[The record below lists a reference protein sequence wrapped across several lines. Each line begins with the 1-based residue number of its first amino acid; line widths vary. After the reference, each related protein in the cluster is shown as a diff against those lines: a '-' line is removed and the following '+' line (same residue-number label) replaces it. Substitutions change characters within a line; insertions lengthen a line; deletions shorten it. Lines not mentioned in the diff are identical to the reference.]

1 MAITTQAGAIA
12 GMMPPVHF
20 AKATTATLVA
30 NAPQSF
36 YTLGGTPSAGAAN
49 SGLTGAV
56 YSSSSAVPAGF
67 LYHLDPPSA
76 DAYLARL
83 VATVTIPG
91 TLLLLDRLWDCEPA
105 TDSTAAQTITP
116 PTWPARDINGS
127 TAGLGVQ
134 LGIEVIA
141 ATSSTA
147 AVVSVSYTN
156 SAGTA
161 SRTGAFIDL
170 PTAATTAIG
179 RFFRIGLQAGDY
191 GVQSV
196 QTVTF
201 STDWT
206 SGTIALVA
214 YRVIA
219 KMDIQL
225 PNVANQ
231 IDAVS
236 AALPR
241 IYNGSC
247 LFFVFIPETTTAS
260 FLSGCYEET
269 QG

>member
-1 MAITTQAGAIA
+1 
-12 GMMPPVHF
+12 
-20 AKATTATLVA
+20 
-30 NAPQSF
+30 
-36 YTLGGTPSAGAAN
+36 
-49 SGLTGAV
+49 
-56 YSSSSAVPAGF
+56 
-67 LYHLDPPSA
+67 
-76 DAYLARL
+76 
-83 VATVTIPG
+83 
-91 TLLLLDRLWDCEPA
+91 
-105 TDSTAAQTITP
+105 
-116 PTWPARDINGS
+116 
-127 TAGLGVQ
+127 
-134 LGIEVIA
+134 
-141 ATSSTA
+141 
-147 AVVSVSYTN
+147 
-156 SAGTA
+156 
-161 SRTGAFIDL
+161 
-170 PTAATTAIG
+170 
-179 RFFRIGLQAGDY
+179 
-191 GVQSV
+191 VQSV
-196 QTVTF
+196 QSITF